1 MTNNTVQIG
10 SLEVSRLIVGGNP
23 FSGISHQSPQRDLE
37 MMRYYTSA
45 RVQETLRE
53 AENVGVN
60 TFLGRADRYIMRL
73 LLEYRQAGGGIQ
85 WFAQTCSEYGA
96 IDRSVQ
102 HARMADAQACYI
114 HGGVMDRLLA
124 QNQLAEVPA
133 LITEIRNAGL
143 VVGIAGH
150 NPAVFEWAEEHI
162 DVDFYMCSYYN
173 PSRRDEHAEHRSEAI
188 ECFADEDRQLMVRVI
203 AQLGKP
209 AIHYKIMA
217 AGRNN
222 PEDAFAFV
230 AQHLRPKDAV
240 CVGVFTQENSSMLA
254 DDLELVQQS
263 LRTAGVC
270 EQSGRQ

>member
-1 MTNNTVQIG
+1 MPNSVVQIG

-23 FSGISHQSPQRDLE
+23 FSGVSHQSPQRDLE
-37 MMRYYTSA
+37 MMRYYTST
-45 RVQETLRE
+45 RIQETLRD
-53 AENVGVN
+53 AENVGIN
-60 TFLGRADRYIMRL
+60 AFLGRADRHIVRV

-85 WFAQTCSEYGA
+85 WIAQTCPEYGT

-124 QNQLAEVPA
+124 QNQLAEVPV
-133 LITEIRNAGL
+133 LIAQIRDAGL
-143 VVGIAGH
+143 LAGIAGH

-173 PSRRDEHAEHRSEAI
+173 PSRRGEHAEHRSEAI
-188 ECFADEDRQLMVRVI
+188 EHFADKDRQLMVHVI
-203 AQLGKP
+203 AELSKP
-209 AIHYKIMA
+209 VIHYKIMA
-217 AGRNN
+217 AGRKN
-222 PEDAFAFV
+222 PEDAFEFV
-230 AQHLRPKDAV
+230 ARHLRPQDAV

-254 DDLELVQQS
+254 DDLELLQRS
-263 LRTAGVC
+263 LRTAGIR